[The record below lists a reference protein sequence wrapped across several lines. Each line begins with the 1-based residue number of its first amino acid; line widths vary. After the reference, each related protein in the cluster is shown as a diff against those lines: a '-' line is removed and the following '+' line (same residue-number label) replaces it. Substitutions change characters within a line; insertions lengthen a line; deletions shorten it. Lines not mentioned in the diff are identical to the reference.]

1 MAATAKDDQE
11 ACASQLTGIM
21 HPSKATCAIHA
32 VIDAIADIPG
42 THAISAVN
50 SANGVTINVTTGM
63 ATAFASGDEIETC

>member
-1 MAATAKDDQE
+1 
-11 ACASQLTGIM
+11 M

-32 VIDAIADIPG
+32 VIAAIADIPG